1 MKINMWKLLIVA
13 LIASTAL
20 VGCKDERDNF
30 MVDDTISFINT
41 ENYATVSV
49 YNEKYDFPVMKNGKG
64 FSGATAHLTV
74 SETALD
80 EYNAANA
87 TNYVTMPENCYKF
100 SATTLKFAKDDLRKI
115 VELSWDE
122 TAVLAL
128 DKSKDYVVPVQLSV
142 DNGSVQVSEG
152 LDLLIVHP
160 KLSSVSMEK
169 TLAASLLPSA
179 AGDAISC
186 DGNVV
191 LDNPISVMDVTVNF
205 TIDNSLIAAYN
216 EANGTD
222 YKAAPDGFA
231 TMASA
236 TSQIAAGQTS
246 APFTCNFDSDLLF
259 AGSELKVTGNML
271 VPIRISSTSVDGLGI
286 SNGVMYVPFTMDKEL
301 KGPWT
306 LLEGE
311 ENCYAR
317 DPNNGGA
324 AWIMQYTADKLFD
337 GEITAGHEWISWF
350 ATQIEFPITFVVD
363 MGTRQVFTNFLIS
376 DYSTHQGNL
385 REYEIYTAEEYDGE
399 NTQWNLVAS
408 GKRSYYGWTGVATV
422 YDYPVQKYFAGRY
435 LKFQIMKAESTVG
448 DYLYGRGKLADVQ
461 GVGF

>member
-74 SETALD
+74 SETALAD
-80 EYNAANA
+80 YNAANN
-87 TNYVTMPENCYKF
+87 TNYAAMPENCYKL

-169 TLAASLLPSA
+169 TMAGSLFPSA

-205 TIDNSLIAAYN
+205 TIDNSLVAAYN

-246 APFTCNFDSDLLF
+246 APFSCNFDSDLLF
-259 AGSELKVTGNML
+259 SGSELEVIGNLL

-301 KGPWT
+301 KGPWA

-311 ENCYAR
+311 ENCYAK

-350 ATQIEFPITFVVD
+350 ATPIEFPITFVVD
-363 MGTRQVFTNFLIS
+363 MGQRQVFTNFLIS

-385 REYEIYTAEEYDGE
+385 REYEIYTAEEYDGA

-408 GKRSYYGWTGVATV
+408 GKRSYGWTGVATV
-422 YDYPVQKYFAGRY
+422 YDFPVQKHFAGRY

>member
-222 YKAAPDGFA
+222 YIAAPDGFA

-317 DPNNGGA
+317 DPLAPSWASG
-324 AWIMQYTADKLFD
+324 YTADKLFD

-350 ATQIEFPITFVVD
+350 ASPIEFPMTFVVD

-408 GKRSYYGWTGVATV
+408 GKRSYGWTGVATV

-448 DYLYGRGKLADVQ
+448 DFLYGRGKLADVQ